1 MAAIRSIEMFFA
13 CSSCVPC
20 EKLSRATSIPALNR
34 RSIIRGE
41 RLAGPIV
48 QTILE

>member
-1 MAAIRSIEMFFA
+1 MEMFFA

-20 EKLSRATSIPALNR
+20 EKLSRATSIPALNK

-41 RLAGPIV
+41 LLAGPIV
-48 QTILE
+48 HTILE